1 MALRPNIPPI
11 RYRSPT
17 GLRHLGSTDDLR
29 TLFAASDARHD
40 RINAQLIV
48 MVACHADD
56 LEDVVGFIDTRAGTL
71 DPHPILEC
79 DWINRGDKLRVR
91 TAPGWLFNATG
102 NGAIRPHRDGHALT
116 FSLSVSL
123 NPTRFLA
130 HQPDPELSAMLARS
144 PFEALRVD
152 PTTRDALRGSTL
164 DGNDNL
170 LSGRSFAGGTT
181 FGPRRRDWWAGILRT
196 YIGKIEA
203 LLLPLFAA
211 DGRSQVLRFDWAGI
225 SDAEVYWDLE
235 TADAVA
241 WARSFQIAGMTSHHA
256 AVENHA
262 LPQCGGQANVRWLSL
277 SLPNG
282 VKVKA
287 YAKTDRRVRFEVSFS
302 KRVGQEANRHAN
314 GDRTF
319 VGKLLALTQ
328 SAEPRMARAFEPI
341 IERMAPHPPA
351 AELVDFLLRINSAV
365 PDVARAQLLRL
376 LINHRALVPSPQIP
390 ISVCEALC
398 RTGILRRSRVAHRD
412 SPQFDIAPEYGALV
426 QELLGGDPAA

>member
-1 MALRPNIPPI
+1 
-11 RYRSPT
+11 
-17 GLRHLGSTDDLR
+17 
-29 TLFAASDARHD
+29 
-40 RINAQLIV
+40 
-48 MVACHADD
+48 MVCHADD

-71 DPHPILEC
+71 DPHPVLEC

-91 TAPGWLFNATG
+91 TATGWLFNVNG
-102 NGAIRPHRDGHALT
+102 SGAIRPHGDGHILT

-130 HQPDPELSAMLARS
+130 HQPNPEHSAISAR
-144 PFEALRVD
+144 PPLEALRVE

-170 LSGRSFAGGTT
+170 LIGRSFAGGTT
-181 FGPRRRDWWAGILRT
+181 FGPRRGEWWAAILTT
-196 YIGKIEA
+196 YIRNIEA
-203 LLLPLFAA
+203 LLRPLFAA
-211 DGRSQVLRFDWAGI
+211 EGRSQLLRFEWAGI
-225 SDAEVYWDLE
+225 SDVEVYWDLE

-256 AVENHA
+256 AIENHA

-287 YAKTDRRVRFEVSFS
+287 YAKTDQRVRFEVSFS
-302 KRVGQEANRHAN
+302 KRVSQEANRHAN

-319 VGKLLALTQ
+319 VEKLLALTR
-328 SAEPRMARAFEPI
+328 SAEPRMARAFKPI
-341 IERMAPHPPA
+341 MERMAPHPPA

-365 PDVARAQLLRL
+365 PEVARAQLLRL

-398 RTGILRRSRVAHRD
+398 RTGVLRRSRVAHRD

-426 QELLGGDPAA
+426 QELLGDPPAA